1 MIKIKCNESIP
12 KECESRYEINKNGN
26 WTETAGEMCEVECI
40 CGKCWENDRD
50 D

>member
-12 KECESRYEINKNGN
+12 EECSPRYEVGKNGN
-26 WTETAGEMCEVECI
+26 YIEIAGKMCEVECI
-40 CGKCWENDRD
+40 CGKCLEGDRD